1 MAETKKGWV
10 KGNMSF
16 NVSEDA
22 DVEERGPILP
32 LRVVVVANLTPSDEH
47 NSGAS
52 APAGALRVD
61 PTNFDELFTRIRP
74 RISVEVPSVLS
85 EGRVVRVE
93 LSPTSFKSFRPDG
106 LVAEVPLLR
115 SLLDGRLVLERLR
128 DGSVSRDQALS
139 ELSRLWSGSPFGR
152 EILGLLPSSGG
163 APAPSAAPAAPA
175 AQGPSAVDSILDMV
189 DVGDSGGSAP
199 LVSLE
204 PGVPTAAP
212 IVQETSRFG
221 ALIEAVAKSGR
232 TSATSVKPTEAIS
245 RIERALG
252 TQLGAIL
259 QNAEVRRLEE
269 AWRGVKFL
277 ADRAQN
283 VPGVRIEVVC
293 ARPQDAASALEKTI
307 KTNASAEPPVSFALV
322 DLKIDNSASSLA
334 RAGALAEIADG
345 YSVPVIVSA
354 SNALLGVSDLSEAE
368 RLDNKQ
374 ALFAAKHQVAWQS
387 LAGKPEMRSVV
398 FAMNEFLARTPY
410 DKTTSRI
417 REAIVAELPN
427 DEGGFVWTSPIFAI
441 GALAV
446 TSFKETG
453 WACRIVGP
461 KAGTLP
467 NLPVH
472 QQMGVDESAEGIAI
486 PTRAYITT
494 DTQKE
499 LGRMGIV
506 ALAAAPNSDAVQ
518 IFSAPTAYVPP
529 PKRTYDSA
537 TTEPEIRYDR
547 VPLGDQLFLARV
559 AQFLRAFCSKLPST
573 AAPGEVQPVLE
584 GALWALFEGAP
595 PTSVEISVKAA
606 SGEHGTAVSVTLRP
620 RRFLGV
626 TLEELSLEIPLG

>member
-16 NVSEDA
+16 NVGEEA

-32 LRVVVVANLTPSDEH
+32 LRIVVVTDLVPGDDH
-47 NSGAS
+47 NAGAS
-52 APAGALRVD
+52 APEGTIRLEPAS
-61 PTNFDELFTRIRP
+61 FDELFTRVRP

-115 SLLDGRLVLERLR
+115 SLLDGKLVLERLR
-128 DGSVSRDQALS
+128 EGTLQREQAAA

-152 EILGLLPSSGG
+152 EILGLLPQG
-163 APAPSAAPAAPA
+163 AGATPGAALAAPPPA
-175 AQGPSAVDSILDMV
+175 ASSAVDSILDMV
-189 DVGDSGGSAP
+189 DVGTGSAGP
-199 LVSLE
+199 AVSLE
-204 PGVPTAAP
+204 PGVPTARPAAEP
-212 IVQETSRFG
+212 TSRFG
-221 ALIEAVAKSGR
+221 ELIAAVAKSGSR
-232 TSATSVKPTEAIS
+232 SAAGTVKPTEAIS
-245 RIERALG
+245 RIERAIG
-252 TQLGAIL
+252 TQIGAIL
-259 QNAEVRRLEE
+259 QHREVRRLEE
-269 AWRGVKFL
+269 AWRGLKL
-277 ADRAQN
+277 LSDRAQN
-283 VPGVRIEVVC
+283 VPGVRIDVVC
-293 ARPQDAASALEKTI
+293 ARPQNAATALEKAI

-322 DLKIDNSASSLA
+322 DIRVDSSASSLA
-334 RAGALAEIADG
+334 RVQALADVADG
-345 YSVPVIVSA
+345 YSVPVIVAA
-354 SNALLGVSDLSEAE
+354 SNGLLGVQDLGEAE

-374 ALFAAKHQVAWQS
+374 ALFTAKHQVPWQS

-398 FAMNEFLARTPY
+398 FAMNEILARPPY
-410 DKTTSRI
+410 DKTTSRV

-441 GALAV
+441 GVLAIA
-446 TSFKETG
+446 SFKETG
-453 WACRIVGP
+453 WACRITGP
-461 KAGTLP
+461 KAGTLA

-472 QQMGVDESAEGIAI
+472 QDMSIDESAEGVAI

-499 LGRMGIV
+499 LARMGV
-506 ALAAAPNSDAVQ
+506 LALAAAPNTDAAQ

-537 TTEPEIRYDR
+537 TTEPEVRYER

-559 AQFLRAFCSKLPST
+559 AQFLRAFCSKLPAT
-573 AAPGEVQPVLE
+573 ADPAEVAPVLE
-584 GALWALFEGAP
+584 GALWTLFEGAP
-595 PTSVEISVKAA
+595 PSSVEISVKAH
-606 SGEHGTAVSVTLRP
+606 SGADGTAAAVTIRP
-620 RRFLGV
+620 KRFLGV